1 MQEQVD
7 RKPFECLRCGHKWM
21 SYLEHPIAC
30 AKCKTPYW
38 NIPRKV
44 EHEVDTNKGA

>member
-1 MQEQVD
+1 MQNNNSE

-21 SYLEHPIAC
+21 SYMEHPIAC

-38 NIPRKV
+38 NIPRKD
-44 EHEVDTNKGA
+44 EPQKGE